1 MKMAL
6 RRLSGSMNC
15 TASGDEVDRIQYELN
30 MSRGLL
36 ETPYILHAILTDS
49 VKWSS
54 EKKGRSREVD
64 WKYEINNERNS
75 TLTDSAKNP
84 IPTAPYTSNTM
95 SALAC

>member
-1 MKMAL
+1 
-6 RRLSGSMNC
+6 MNC

-54 EKKGRSREVD
+54 EKKAEPV
-64 WKYEINNERNS
+64 KLI
-75 TLTDSAKNP
+75 
-84 IPTAPYTSNTM
+84 
-95 SALAC
+95 